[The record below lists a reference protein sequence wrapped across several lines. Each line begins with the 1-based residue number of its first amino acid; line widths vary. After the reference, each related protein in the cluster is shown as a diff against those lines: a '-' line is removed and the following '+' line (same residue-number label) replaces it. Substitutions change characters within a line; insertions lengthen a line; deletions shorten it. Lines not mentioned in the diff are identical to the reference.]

1 MALSDESV
9 RLANLI
15 PTLSSIPR
23 FSDGGN
29 EAQVT
34 IKRATLNIIPL
45 IATGQTLEAIARD
58 RGLARTLRD
67 VAALVDAGIIWSK
80 KLVRCQGSG
89 PPSFS
94 AYEWPSLPRSDRV
107 PDPAPQRAP
116 RVDSASARPA
126 CQVRSGGG

>member
-15 PTLSSIPR
+15 PTLSWIPR

-67 VAALVDAGIIWSK
+67 VAALVDAGIIWLEEVSP
-80 KLVRCQGSG
+80 LPRHWATELQRVRVAKS
-89 PPSFS
+89 
-94 AYEWPSLPRSDRV
+94 PSL
-107 PDPAPQRAP
+107 
-116 RVDSASARPA
+116 
-126 CQVRSGGG
+126 